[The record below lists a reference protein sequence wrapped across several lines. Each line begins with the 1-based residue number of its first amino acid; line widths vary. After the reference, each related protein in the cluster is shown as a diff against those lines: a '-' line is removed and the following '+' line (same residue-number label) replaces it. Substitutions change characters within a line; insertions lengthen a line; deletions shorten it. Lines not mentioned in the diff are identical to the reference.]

1 MEYKEQNLTEV
12 VVAGTEFD
20 AAWAMAQGLHIASE
34 KVTMNDSN
42 GCNHLLGELVPLEN
56 FDYKN
61 DKMGCVLRKSF
72 QQVNFTG
79 ITVRLLLL
87 IINLTFICT

>member
-1 MEYKEQNLTEV
+1 M

-34 KVTMNDSN
+34 KVSMNDSS
-42 GCNHLLGELVPLEN
+42 GCDDLLGELVPLEN
-56 FDYKN
+56 FDYMN

-72 QQVNFTG
+72 QQVNFHG
-79 ITVRLLLL
+79 ITVSETKRNVLQYLY
-87 IINLTFICT
+87 T